1 MGHCKEFCSDKGL
14 MLKTSALKLFVIDK
28 TKLLCYTLPLTQHHS
43 FFGHLPP
50 LIPNQPYYQIY
61 NLSDLHTD

>member
-14 MLKTSALKLFVIDK
+14 MLKTSALKLFVMTNLPYHYSIDK

-50 LIPNQPYYQIY
+50 LIPNQPYYQI
-61 NLSDLHTD
+61 